1 MTNGNGDDSLKLVNL
16 RVTYKNAPI
25 HILEKFAF
33 KDVNEANDLFLGNHK
48 VKECVIV
55 QTCNRVELFVAIQ
68 NQLPQEILQK
78 WASVTGLSDSLV
90 KFIEISEDNTAFR
103 HLLSL
108 TSGLDSLVVGED
120 QVLGQVKRAFE
131 FARHNKHAG
140 SYLSLVFSHAIKTGT
155 RIRNQTGLNKG
166 SVSIGSIAVNLAEDY
181 FDDLQDKNVLV
192 IGTGESASLIAKSLT
207 KRHVSFMVASRTYE
221 RAKSFAQTAGG
232 KPIEFEAALTSFD
245 NVDLIFVSTTA
256 PYYLVT
262 FDRVQTGMTQ
272 RKHGMMIFD
281 LSNPRTVEDN
291 VASIPGVKLVNMD
304 QIAEIVDRNMRHRQ
318 HEIRYA
324 ETMIDKEME
333 RIDALFRK
341 MKAEPFVVSIF
352 KRVDEVRERE
362 LRKAVKVLR
371 AEPGSKE
378 YKVLEQLSF
387 AIVEGILS
395 TPMNNFRKE
404 IGNYEKN
411 EELLSIISRIF
422 NYEER

>member
-1 MTNGNGDDSLKLVNL
+1 
-16 RVTYKNAPI
+16 
-25 HILEKFAF
+25 
-33 KDVNEANDLFLGNHK
+33 
-48 VKECVIV
+48 
-55 QTCNRVELFVAIQ
+55 
-68 NQLPQEILQK
+68 
-78 WASVTGLSDSLV
+78 
-90 KFIEISEDNTAFR
+90 
-103 HLLSL
+103 
-108 TSGLDSLVVGED
+108 
-120 QVLGQVKRAFE
+120 
-131 FARHNKHAG
+131 
-140 SYLSLVFSHAIKTGT
+140 
-155 RIRNQTGLNKG
+155 
-166 SVSIGSIAVNLAEDY
+166 
-181 FDDLQDKNVLV
+181 
-192 IGTGESASLIAKSLT
+192 
-207 KRHVSFMVASRTYE
+207 
-221 RAKSFAQTAGG
+221 
-232 KPIEFEAALTSFD
+232 LTSFD

-362 LRKAVKVLR
+362 LRKAVKVLG

-411 EELLSIISRIF
+411 EELLSIVSRIF